1 MGQAQTSLDLDTGF
15 GKVVVGQQLTPTDV
29 VVSITR
35 DGSGRRDQAALASRM
50 LGGRA
55 MRAALNSGPMRP
67 VAGVRRV
74 MCRPSLVI
82 ATSWSRSRSRSTS
95 PHSGRKPAIQGRRMK
110 SASQKSEHVIIVPG
124 GLLATRPHADPG
136 CSVPPHE
143 VDGDLAQDGQVA
155 SCRAIPDA
163 AVILAEGD
171 IEDPMEPI
179 FNRPVPA
186 DRLDQHRGVITAA

>member
-1 MGQAQTSLDLDTGF
+1 MPQPSDHPIQPVTLTGQHVQLVPLSLDHCDEL
-15 GKVVVGQQLTPTDV
+15 V
-29 VVSITR
+29 
-35 DGSGRRDQAALASRM
+35 AALQDGELWRLWYTGAPEPK
-50 LGGRA
+50 A
-55 MRAALNSGPMRP
+55 MG
-67 VAGVRRV
+67 
-74 MCRPSLVI
+74 
-82 ATSWSRSRSRSTS
+82 
-95 PHSGRKPAIQGRRMK
+95 QGRRMK

>member
-1 MGQAQTSLDLDTGF
+1 MPEWALVQLDLDTGF
-15 GKVVVGQQLTPTDV
+15 GKVVAGQQLTPTDA

-82 ATSWSRSRSRSTS
+82 ATSWSRLGPGSTS
-95 PHSGRKPAIQGRRMK
+95 PRAGRKPALQQRSSSSLRRM
-110 SASQKSEHVIIVPG
+110 SARKEQNTWPRMAASE
-124 GLLATRPHADPG
+124 
-136 CSVPPHE
+136 E
-143 VDGDLAQDGQVA
+143 W
-155 SCRAIPDA
+155 
-163 AVILAEGD
+163 
-171 IEDPMEPI
+171 
-179 FNRPVPA
+179 
-186 DRLDQHRGVITAA
+186 